1 MKKSDLF
8 VLTSK
13 WEGFGN
19 VIVESLSVGTPVV
32 AFNCKG
38 GPKEI
43 INSKALGEL
52 VENFDEKNVEVILKS
67 LNKNYNTDKIINYC
81 DKFTV
86 RRITNQILN
95 EIIK

>member
-1 MKKSDLF
+1 MS
-8 VLTSK
+8 
-13 WEGFGN
+13 
-19 VIVESLSVGTPVV
+19 
-32 AFNCKG
+32 
-38 GPKEI
+38 
-43 INSKALGEL
+43 
-52 VENFDEKNVEVILKS
+52 EVILKS